1 MFTIFLV
8 SVIWIS
14 LTYRYGFESYII
26 LIIMDICL
34 FFINKKLITDN
45 QTLYRKRLILTFIF
59 SFLSSFISAFI
70 VIFTMFFRKMHRGIY
85 EVVVEDI
92 SRMDQ
97 FFLSTSITIVPNTI
111 YLDRI
116 GDAFLIHKVA
126 SNKKEA
132 HEPDKIYF
140 LSKEKENV

>member
-8 SVIWIS
+8 SVLWIS
-14 LTYRYGFESYII
+14 LTYQYGFESYLI
-26 LIIMDICL
+26 LIILDICL
-34 FFINKKLITDN
+34 FFINKKLITN
-45 QTLYRKRLILTFIF
+45 KQSLSRKRLILTFVF
-59 SFLSSFISAFI
+59 SFFNSFISAFK
-70 VIFTMFFRKMHRGIY
+70 VIFTMLFRKMHRGIY

-126 SNKKEA
+126 SSKKEA
-132 HEPDKIYF
+132 HEPEEIYF
-140 LSKEKENV
+140 LSKEK